1 MRERSSSE
9 FVGHRVPE
17 GQSPLAR
24 RFQRRGKN
32 VLRPVPLGTAEGSAV
47 PPALR
52 RHASNPALEAPGY
65 WRLSLRDTWSRYI
78 FVFCFLIVLTATSA
92 AQTNAAVS
100 FEMPKSHNP
109 ISAYS
114 PSHAPEPE
122 LTNSPRLNQL
132 IRDGKL
138 YLSLKDAI
146 RLAMENNLDIAIA
159 RYNLPIADMD
169 ILRTK
174 AGGVFRGVNA
184 GFVQGTP
191 GGGVG
196 GFGTG
201 APGAGAG
208 GTTAGAGGAGAGAS
222 GLVQSTLGVGTA
234 VPSYDPTIVA
244 SVGAEHQ
251 TTPLA
256 NQRIYGV
263 PLLQLN
269 TGQANFGF
277 TQAFATGSS
286 ISFEFNNNR
295 QTTNSPFFN
304 LSPDLGSMYR
314 FSFQQQLL
322 SGFGFGPNLR
332 YLRIAKNN
340 KKISDIAFKDQ
351 VMATVTQ
358 IQNIYWDLVNAY
370 EQSQVNEQ
378 SLAFAQQSLDNAKKQ
393 FQLQSIPAMDV
404 MRAEAEVS
412 KRDQDLTVA
421 RTSLQL
427 QELLMKNALTKSLD
441 DPVLES
447 VSVVPT
453 YTLQS
458 SQVAPPGENVQDL
471 IQQALHDRPELFE
484 SDVDLANRQISRKA
498 ARNALLPSLSLAAF
512 YGGSGL
518 AGPLNPVYNV
528 PGVPNA
534 STVPT
539 DFSGALGNAFNNT
552 APDYYVGFNLN
563 IPIRNRVAKADQ
575 YRSELEY
582 RQAQLRREELR
593 KQIRIEVRN
602 AEYALEQTAARVEAA
617 RKSRDLAQR
626 TFEITQKEQTLGAGS
641 TFQTMTAQRDLA
653 LAELDLVTAT
663 TTYQK
668 AKVEL
673 DRATGTTLEHNG
685 IQIADAIKGTVSAVS
700 TQAP

>member
-1 MRERSSSE
+1 MRCREHSRNLLVWLM
-9 FVGHRVPE
+9 VG
-17 GQSPLAR
+17 
-24 RFQRRGKN
+24 
-32 VLRPVPLGTAEGSAV
+32 
-47 PPALR
+47 
-52 RHASNPALEAPGY
+52 
-65 WRLSLRDTWSRYI
+65 
-78 FVFCFLIVLTATSA
+78 LTASA
-92 AQTNAAVS
+92 SAQTNGYVS
-100 FEMPKSHNP
+100 LDMPKSRSP
-109 ISAYS
+109 FSAYT
-114 PSHAPEPE
+114 AATTPEPS
-122 LTNSPRLNQL
+122 LTNSPGLTQL

-146 RLAMENNLDIAIA
+146 RLALENNLDIAIA

-174 AGGVFRGVNA
+174 AGGVFRGVNT
-184 GFVQGTP
+184 GVVQGTP

-222 GLVQSTLGVGTA
+222 GLVQSTLGVGTP
-234 VPSYDPTIVA
+234 VQSYDPVII
-244 SVGAEHQ
+244 GAFGEEHQ

-256 NQRIYGV
+256 NLQIYGV

-277 TQAFATGSS
+277 AQAFPTGSS
-286 ISFEFNNNR
+286 FSFEFNNNR

-304 LSPDLGSMYR
+304 LSPALGSMYR
-314 FSFQQQLL
+314 ISFQQELL

-332 YLRIAKNN
+332 YLRIAKND
-340 KKISDIAFKDQ
+340 KKISDIGFKDQ

-358 IQNIYWDLVNAY
+358 VENIYWDLVGAY
-370 EQSQVNEQ
+370 EQAQVNEQ
-378 SLAFAQQSLDNAKKQ
+378 SVTFAQQSLDNANKQ
-393 FQLQSIPAMDV
+393 LQLQSIPAMDV

-447 VSVVPT
+447 VNVVPT
-453 YTLQS
+453 DRAQTAQPSAGNQS
-458 SQVAPPGENVQDL
+458 V
-471 IQQALHDRPELFE
+471 QALIDQALRDRPELQE
-484 SDVDLANRQISRKA
+484 SDVDLINRQISRKA
-498 ARNALLPSLSLAAF
+498 ARNALLPSLSLVAF

-518 AGPLNPVYNV
+518 AGPLNPVYKI
-528 PGVPNA
+528 PGVPNV

-539 DFSGALGNAFNNT
+539 DFGGALANSFNNT

-582 RQAQLRREELR
+582 RQAELRREELR
-593 KQIRIEVRN
+593 KQIQIEVRN
-602 AEYALEQTAARVEAA
+602 AEYTLEQTAARVDAA
-617 RKSRDLAQR
+617 QKARDLAQR

-653 LAELDLVTAT
+653 LGELDLVTAMT
-663 TTYQK
+663 EYEK

-673 DRATGTTLEHNG
+673 DRATASTLEHNG
-685 IQIADAIKGTVSAVS
+685 IEIQAAIKGMISSS
-700 TQAP
+700 TP

>member
-1 MRERSSSE
+1 MRGSTSLSVVWVLFTASALGQTSNSPAAGVPKIDSSDVFKMPGS
-9 FVGHRVPE
+9 H
-17 GQSPLAR
+17 SPLNAYT
-24 RFQRRGKN
+24 
-32 VLRPVPLGTAEGSAV
+32 PS
-47 PPALR
+47 
-52 RHASNPALEAPGY
+52 EAP
-65 WRLSLRDTWSRYI
+65 
-78 FVFCFLIVLTATSA
+78 
-92 AQTNAAVS
+92 
-100 FEMPKSHNP
+100 
-109 ISAYS
+109 
-114 PSHAPEPE
+114 APQ
-122 LTNSPRLNQL
+122 LKNSVRLNQL

-138 YLSLKDAI
+138 YLSLEDAI
-146 RLAMENNLDIAIA
+146 RLALENNLDIAIA

-169 ILRTK
+169 VLRTK

-184 GFVQGTP
+184 GVVQGTP

-208 GTTAGAGGAGAGAS
+208 GTTTGAGGAGAGAS
-222 GLVQSTLGVGTA
+222 GLVQSTLGVGA
-234 VPSYDPTIVA
+234 PVSSYDPLITGAI
-244 SVGAEHQ
+244 GAEHQ
-251 TTPLA
+251 TSPLA
-256 NQRIYGV
+256 NQQIYGV

-277 TQAFATGSS
+277 SQAFATGSS
-286 ISFEFNNNR
+286 VAFEFNNNR

-304 LSPDLGSMYR
+304 LSPALGSMYR
-314 FSFQQQLL
+314 FTFQQQLL
-322 SGFGFGPNLR
+322 AGFGLGPNLR
-332 YLRIAKNN
+332 YLRIARNN

-358 IQNIYWDLVNAY
+358 IKNIYWDLVNAY

-378 SLAFAQQSLDNAKKQ
+378 SLAFAQQSLENARKQ
-393 FQLQSIPAMDV
+393 LQLQSIPAMDV

-427 QELLMKNALTKSLD
+427 QELLMKNALTRSLD

-447 VSVVPT
+447 VPVLPT
-453 YTLQS
+453 DRLDS
-458 SQVAPPGENVQDL
+458 SQAPAVSNRPVQEL
-471 IQQALHDRPELFE
+471 IQQALQDRPELTE
-484 SDVDLANRQISRKA
+484 SDVDLVNRQISRKA
-498 ARNALLPSLSLAAF
+498 AKNALLPSLSLVAF

-528 PGVPNA
+528 PGVPNV

-539 DFSGALGNAFNNT
+539 DFSGALANTFNNT
-552 APDYYVGFNLN
+552 APDYYIGFNLN

-582 RQAQLRREELR
+582 RQAELRREELR

-602 AEYALEQTAARVEAA
+602 AEYALEQTAARVQAA
-617 RKSRDLAQR
+617 QKARDLAQR

-653 LAELDLVTAT
+653 LAELDLVTART
-663 TTYQK
+663 VYEK
-668 AKVEL
+668 AKIEV
-673 DRATGTTLEHNG
+673 DRATGATLEHNG
-685 IQIADAIKGTVSAVS
+685 IQIEDAIKEPPAAIGNT
-700 TQAP
+700 TQ

>member
-1 MRERSSSE
+1 MRQ
-9 FVGHRVPE
+9 RVP
-17 GQSPLAR
+17 
-24 RFQRRGKN
+24 RFQTPSSFRRIYVW
-32 VLRPVPLGTAEGSAV
+32 VLILLSIFVASIA
-47 PPALR
+47 PALGQ
-52 RHASNPALEAPGY
+52 NG
-65 WRLSLRDTWSRYI
+65 
-78 FVFCFLIVLTATSA
+78 
-92 AQTNAAVS
+92 VS
-100 FEMPKSHNP
+100 FAMPKSHNP
-109 ISAYS
+109 LGAYLS
-114 PSHAPEPE
+114 VETPQPQ
-122 LTNSPRLNQL
+122 LTNSPRLTQL
-132 IRDGKL
+132 VRDGKL

-146 RLAMENNLDIAIA
+146 QLALENNLDIAIA

-184 GFVQGTP
+184 GVVQGTP

-222 GLVQSTLGVGTA
+222 GIVQSTLGVGS
-234 VPSYDPTIVA
+234 VVQSYDPTITGA
-244 SVGAEHQ
+244 IGAEHQ

-269 TGQANFGF
+269 TGVANFVVS
-277 TQAFATGSS
+277 QAFSTGSS

-304 LSPDLGSMYR
+304 LSPALGSIYR
-314 FSFQQQLL
+314 FTFSQQLL

-351 VMATVTQ
+351 VIATVTQ
-358 IQNIYWDLVNAY
+358 IENIYWDLVNAY

-378 SLAFAQQSLDNAKKQ
+378 SLAFAQQSFENARK
-393 FQLQSIPAMDV
+393 QLQLESIPAMDV

-441 DPVLES
+441 DPALES
-447 VSVVPT
+447 LNVVPT
-453 YTLQS
+453 DTLQS
-458 SQVAPPGENVQDL
+458 AQLVQQNQPVQEL
-471 IQQALHDRPELFE
+471 IQQALHDRPELAE
-484 SDVDLANRQISRKA
+484 SDVDLVNRQISRKA
-498 ARNALLPSLSLAAF
+498 ARNALLPSLSLVGF

-528 PGVPNA
+528 PGVPN
-534 STVPT
+534 SSNVPI
-539 DFSGALGNAFNNT
+539 DFSGALANAFNNT

-582 RQAQLRREELR
+582 RQAELRREELR

-602 AEYALEQTAARVEAA
+602 AEYALEQIAARVEAA
-617 RKSRDLAQR
+617 RKARDLAQR
-626 TFEITQKEQTLGAGS
+626 TFDITKKEQDLGAGS
-641 TFQTMTAQRDLA
+641 TYQTMTAQRDLA
-653 LAELDLVTAT
+653 LAELDLVTART
-663 TTYQK
+663 VYEK
-668 AKVEL
+668 AKVEV
-673 DRATGTTLEHNG
+673 DRATGSTLEHNG
-685 IQIADAIKGTVSAVS
+685 IAIQDAISGTIGGPISAPV
-700 TQAP
+700 P

>member
-1 MRERSSSE
+1 MTMGSH
-9 FVGHRVPE
+9 VGKLRWLLAWFLAALTAASA
-17 GQSPLAR
+17 QS
-24 RFQRRGKN
+24 
-32 VLRPVPLGTAEGSAV
+32 TAT
-47 PPALR
+47 
-52 RHASNPALEAPGY
+52 
-65 WRLSLRDTWSRYI
+65 LSLR
-78 FVFCFLIVLTATSA
+78 
-92 AQTNAAVS
+92 
-100 FEMPKSHNP
+100 MPESHNP
-109 ISAYS
+109 ISAYL
-114 PSHAPEPE
+114 PAQVPEPK
-122 LTNSPRLNQL
+122 LTNSSDLNQL

-146 RLAMENNLDIAIA
+146 RLALENNLDIAIA

-174 AGGVFRGVNA
+174 AGGIFRGVNA
-184 GFVQGTP
+184 GVVQGTP

-222 GLVQSTLGVGTA
+222 GLVQSTLGVGA
-234 VPSYDPTIVA
+234 PVQSYDPMITGSI
-244 SVGAEHQ
+244 GAEHQ

-256 NQRIYGV
+256 NQKIYGV

-269 TGQANFGF
+269 TGVANFSVS
-277 TQAFATGSS
+277 QAFSSGTS
-286 ISFEFNNNR
+286 ISFELNNNR

-304 LSPDLGSMYR
+304 LSPALGSMYR

-332 YLRIAKNN
+332 YLRIAKND

-351 VMATVTQ
+351 VIATVTQ
-358 IQNIYWDLVNAY
+358 IENIYWDLVNAY

-378 SLAFAQQSLDNAKKQ
+378 SLQFAQQSLDNARK
-393 FQLQSIPAMDV
+393 QLQLESIPAMDV

-412 KRDQDLTVA
+412 KRDQDVTVA

-427 QELLMKNALTKSLD
+427 QELLMKNAITKSLD

-447 VSVVPT
+447 VSVIPT
-453 YTLQS
+453 DTLQS
-458 SQVAPPGENVQDL
+458 TQPTPTTQPVQEL
-471 IQQALHDRPELFE
+471 IQQALHDRPELSE
-484 SDVDLANRQISRKA
+484 SDIDLINRQISRKA
-498 ARNALLPSLSLAAF
+498 ANNALLPSLSLVGF

-518 AGPLNPVYNV
+518 AGPLNPVYNI

-534 STVPT
+534 SNVPT
-539 DFSGALGNAFNNT
+539 NFVGAVENAFNNT

-582 RQAQLRREELR
+582 RQAELRREQLR

-602 AEYALEQTAARVEAA
+602 AEYAVEQTAARVEAA
-617 RKSRDLAQR
+617 RKARDLAQR
-626 TFEITQKEQTLGAGS
+626 SFEITQKEQTLGAGS

-653 LAELDLVTAT
+653 LAQLDLVTAMT
-663 TTYQK
+663 VYEK
-668 AKVEL
+668 AEVEL
-673 DRATGTTLEHNG
+673 DRATGSTLEHNG
-685 IQIADAIKGTVSAVS
+685 IQIQDAIKGTVSS
-700 TQAP
+700 LAP